1 MLASCWKDKIIALH
15 LFPQTGRGGYNPMV
29 FRVVESGSDPD
40 KVIRGSFFR
49 DANLTPVSKALLAYL
64 FSTPDGTQ
72 VDVKQIGIE
81 ICVSRNTVYRAL
93 MHLNRLGYC
102 KRSQRRA
109 ENGQYQGC
117 EYIIYET
124 PQPLSPK
131 DLFYRQRKRIVAKGT
146 RDTVIRDPV
155 SERYE
160 SVEMLDTSETASK
173 SKIEALVGEVIANPE
188 DPRWFYRQCIVR
200 RVWEIRD
207 CIPTETFKI
216 MVTRLARMRGDA
228 A

>member
-1 MLASCWKDKIIALH
+1 MIITVLESKDLPFVT
-15 LFPQTGRGGYNPMV
+15 LGRA
-29 FRVVESGSDPD
+29 FVE
-40 KVIRGSFFR
+40 
-49 DANLTPVSKALLAYL
+49 DANLKPTQRGLLSYML
-64 FSTPDGTQ
+64 SLHDGSQ
-72 VDVKQIGIE
+72 IDAKQLGNAIY
-81 ICVSRNTVYRAL
+81 VSRNTVYRAL

-102 KRSQRRA
+102 KRSQSRA
-109 ENGQYQGC
+109 GNGQFKDS
-117 EYIIYET
+117 EYIIHDT
-124 PQPLSPK
+124 PQPLGPE